1 MCVLN
6 GHLTQ
11 NTKQQH
17 SILLATK
24 YFSILEN
31 EVIKASPTKENK
43 VSVRVQTRRALA
55 RAHLPPT
62 SFPRLA
68 VNKTILKPRVTA
80 ATGAQYLYVG
90 FSRCNKISRCNTY
103 DIGES
108 NPVPASGLQS
118 ASGSKVNH
126 FVHVPTPVD
135 MQNFI
140 QIHARIFEQFC

>member
-55 RAHLPPT
+55 RVHLPPT
-62 SFPRLA
+62 KLFPRLA
-68 VNKTILKPRVTA
+68 VNKTISKPRVAA
-80 ATGAQYLYVG
+80 AT
-90 FSRCNKISRCNTY
+90 CT
-103 DIGES
+103 
-108 NPVPASGLQS
+108 
-118 ASGSKVNH
+118 
-126 FVHVPTPVD
+126 
-135 MQNFI
+135 
-140 QIHARIFEQFC
+140 